1 MLHLRS
7 SGERWPPGR
16 RCAAIAGAII
26 TLALAAVPGVA
37 LATDALWVTQSAS
50 SDTSNVLAFTIQPD
64 DSLSAPIA
72 AGVADEQSTGIA
84 VTPVSESEYGN
95 EYVYVTNDGASSVSQ
110 YSVNAAT
117 GALTL
122 LPQGVAT
129 VDPGSGNPNSIT
141 VDPSGSWA
149 YTTNPTSNSVTV
161 LRIAPGTGELTP
173 VQEFSSSSSPSVTL
187 SDPTG
192 VAIDPTG
199 NYLYVANNGGNDVA
213 EFVLSQTTGALTP
226 IGTVAMP
233 AGATATPEQI
243 VSEQAIGGMNPDD
256 YLYVTDSTN
265 DEVAEFLISD
275 TDGSLS
281 ALATPE
287 VSTNVSPV
295 GLVVDPSS
303 GTLYVAAQ
311 GANLVDEFTINT
323 TNTNTGELTAAG
335 SQTTGD
341 SSAPSA
347 LALAPDGNELYVGH
361 TGDSAIGLFP
371 ISGGVLGADDPD
383 TVGDATAA
391 GPSTPAAAE
400 LPSTPSS
407 PPAPIAGALSQL
419 AANDCVTSD
428 RWASSNLALGCNTP
442 AAGPEGSMS
451 DSFQAV
457 VSADGKSVY
466 DVAPSGDLDEFTRD
480 PATGALTYLGCLSG
494 GSDCGSG
501 NDDLHGMNGPQAI
514 TLSPDGKSAY
524 VVTAGDDALVELT
537 RDVATG
543 LLSYQ
548 GCFSKTD
555 GSCTSSV
562 GIDNPYGV
570 TVSPDGSSVYATSFA
585 DSSVIEFSRATNGA
599 LTAQGCLTTDSDSST
614 NGGCGSVAPGGDAG
628 DLMNAADVAVSPDG
642 DNAYVVSGGTG
653 YGGDIVEFS
662 RNTTNGAISLVA
674 GNTCITSM
682 TMPTMDYPNCTT
694 TNAVGFDRGAET
706 LAISPDD
713 KNVYVN
719 AFGDNGVIELSR
731 AADGT
736 LSQLGGANACIA
748 EETSPAGTPSC
759 TQIASP
765 QQHGTAGAL
774 GVAISPDGLDVYV
787 SGSGDNAVSSFSR
800 DLSNHGALL
809 PLPIQYGCI
818 TGGSQ
823 YTAGTCPDYNT
834 NGLYN
839 PRRLVV
845 SPDGNSVYVAN
856 QDGANGTFV
865 GGDGI
870 VELER
875 ETPSAHVSVGESG
888 APSSAVVGTQ
898 ITYTYSVTNSGPSS
912 ADEPVLTVPLASEL
926 ALQSV
931 ASSQGSCSGTNT
943 VTCRFGV
950 LADGGSATVAITA
963 DLARVGTATQTAS
976 VAYATDP
983 SNANH
988 SVTTT
993 TTINAPVAAPPAPS
1007 VAPPV
1012 LSKSTDAAPVAGTV
1026 LVKLPGSNVF
1036 VALSTAENI
1045 PMGSTIDATNGTV
1058 AITVAL
1064 PNGTTETGDFYDGE
1078 FVVTQ
1083 AADGRVFE
1091 TLTGGSFVGCPVA
1104 GKTHKHKK
1112 GEIRLAAAKKKSTTV
1127 VRQLWGNAH
1136 GDFTT
1141 KGRYGS
1147 AAVSGTI
1154 WLTQDRCDGTYF
1166 KVTKDTI
1173 VVVAFAHPSKV
1184 HNLKQGQSILIPK
1197 P

>member
-1 MLHLRS
+1 
-7 SGERWPPGR
+7 
-16 RCAAIAGAII
+16 
-26 TLALAAVPGVA
+26 
-37 LATDALWVTQSAS
+37 
-50 SDTSNVLAFTIQPD
+50 
-64 DSLSAPIA
+64 
-72 AGVADEQSTGIA
+72 
-84 VTPVSESEYGN
+84 
-95 EYVYVTNDGASSVSQ
+95 
-110 YSVNAAT
+110 
-117 GALTL
+117 
-122 LPQGVAT
+122 
-129 VDPGSGNPNSIT
+129 
-141 VDPSGSWA
+141 
-149 YTTNPTSNSVTV
+149 
-161 LRIAPGTGELTP
+161 
-173 VQEFSSSSSPSVTL
+173 
-187 SDPTG
+187 
-192 VAIDPTG
+192 
-199 NYLYVANNGGNDVA
+199 
-213 EFVLSQTTGALTP
+213 
-226 IGTVAMP
+226 
-233 AGATATPEQI
+233 
-243 VSEQAIGGMNPDD
+243 
-256 YLYVTDSTN
+256 
-265 DEVAEFLISD
+265 
-275 TDGSLS
+275 
-281 ALATPE
+281 
-287 VSTNVSPV
+287 
-295 GLVVDPSS
+295 
-303 GTLYVAAQ
+303 
-311 GANLVDEFTINT
+311 
-323 TNTNTGELTAAG
+323 
-335 SQTTGD
+335 
-341 SSAPSA
+341 
-347 LALAPDGNELYVGH
+347 
-361 TGDSAIGLFP
+361 
-371 ISGGVLGADDPD
+371 
-383 TVGDATAA
+383 
-391 GPSTPAAAE
+391 
-400 LPSTPSS
+400 
-407 PPAPIAGALSQL
+407 
-419 AANDCVTSD
+419 
-428 RWASSNLALGCNTP
+428 
-442 AAGPEGSMS
+442 
-451 DSFQAV
+451 
-457 VSADGKSVY
+457 
-466 DVAPSGDLDEFTRD
+466 
-480 PATGALTYLGCLSG
+480 
-494 GSDCGSG
+494 
-501 NDDLHGMNGPQAI
+501 
-514 TLSPDGKSAY
+514 
-524 VVTAGDDALVELT
+524 
-537 RDVATG
+537 
-543 LLSYQ
+543 
-548 GCFSKTD
+548 
-555 GSCTSSV
+555 
-562 GIDNPYGV
+562 
-570 TVSPDGSSVYATSFA
+570 
-585 DSSVIEFSRATNGA
+585 
-599 LTAQGCLTTDSDSST
+599 
-614 NGGCGSVAPGGDAG
+614 
-628 DLMNAADVAVSPDG
+628 
-642 DNAYVVSGGTG
+642 
-653 YGGDIVEFS
+653 
-662 RNTTNGAISLVA
+662 
-674 GNTCITSM
+674 
-682 TMPTMDYPNCTT
+682 
-694 TNAVGFDRGAET
+694 
-706 LAISPDD
+706 
-713 KNVYVN
+713 
-719 AFGDNGVIELSR
+719 
-731 AADGT
+731 
-736 LSQLGGANACIA
+736 
-748 EETSPAGTPSC
+748 
-759 TQIASP
+759 
-765 QQHGTAGAL
+765 
-774 GVAISPDGLDVYV
+774 
-787 SGSGDNAVSSFSR
+787 
-800 DLSNHGALL
+800 LSNHGALL

-875 ETPSAHVSVGESG
+875 ETPSAHVSVGERG

-943 VTCRFGV
+943 VTCSFGV